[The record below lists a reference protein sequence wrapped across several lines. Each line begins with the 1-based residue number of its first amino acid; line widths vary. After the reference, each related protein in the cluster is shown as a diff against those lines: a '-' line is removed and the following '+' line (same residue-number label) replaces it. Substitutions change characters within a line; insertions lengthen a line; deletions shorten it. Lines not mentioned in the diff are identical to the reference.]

1 MPRVR
6 RGRARPPA
14 RRFARRL
21 VIATAGEHMVRQG
34 WYGFFGT
41 LAFGLYP
48 LRQHGE
54 RAASLRGL
62 VRLARADNAV
72 LIFPQGGHADP
83 PQERAGDP
91 AARVL
96 PGLAVPAQAP
106 R

>member
-21 VIATAGEHMVRQG
+21 VVATAGEHMLRQG
-34 WYGFFGT
+34 WYGFYGI

-62 VRLARADNAV
+62 ARLARADNAV
-72 LIFPQGGHADP
+72 LIFPQGVHAEP
-83 PQERAGDP
+83 AQERAGDP
-91 AARVL
+91 AARFRPGVAVL
-96 PGLAVPAQAP
+96 AE
-106 R
+106 